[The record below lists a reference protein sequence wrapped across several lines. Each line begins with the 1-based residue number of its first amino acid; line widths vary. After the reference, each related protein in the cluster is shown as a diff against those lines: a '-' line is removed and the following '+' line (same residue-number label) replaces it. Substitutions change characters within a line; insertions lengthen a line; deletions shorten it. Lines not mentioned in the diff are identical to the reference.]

1 MNIVFDLGGV
11 VFNWQPDDIVR
22 RVFSDTETQQ
32 RVRAEIF
39 GHPDWVEF
47 DRGTIS
53 VHEAI
58 AQAVSRT
65 GIPRTEIER
74 LLNEVPPSMTVKED
88 TVELIRSIHGS
99 DNRLFVLSNMPLEM
113 SAYLE
118 EKHDFWDMFEGIV
131 FSSRIKMVKP
141 EAEIFEHLL
150 TVHQLAAPETIFI
163 DDMSENVAAASSMGI
178 HAIRFENAAQCRQDL
193 LDLNCVW

>member
-1 MNIVFDLGGV
+1 LNIVFDLGGV

-22 RVFSDTETQQ
+22 RVFSDPEIQQ
-32 RVRAEIF
+32 RVKAEVF

-53 VHEAI
+53 LHQAI

-65 GIPRTEIER
+65 GMPRSEIER
-74 LLNEVPPSMTVKED
+74 LLDEVPLSMTVKEE

-113 SAYLE
+113 ITYLE
-118 EKHDFWDMFEGIV
+118 EKHDFWDMFEGLV

-163 DDMSENVAAASSMGI
+163 DDMSENVSAASAMGI
-178 HAIRFENAAQCRQDL
+178 RAIRFDNAAQCKKAL
-193 LDLNCVW
+193 LGLKCVW

>member
-22 RVFSDTETQQ
+22 RVFSDPEIQQ
-32 RVRAEIF
+32 LVRAQVF

-53 VHEAI
+53 LHEAI

-65 GIPRTEIER
+65 GMPRSEIER
-74 LLNEVPPSMTVKED
+74 LLNEVPPSMTVKEE
-88 TVELIRSIHGS
+88 TVELIRAIHGS
-99 DNRLFVLSNMPLEM
+99 DNRLFVLSNMPLELI
-113 SAYLE
+113 AYFE
-118 EKHDFWDMFEGIV
+118 EEHDFWDMFEGV
-131 FSSRIKMVKP
+131 VVSSRIKMVKP

-150 TVHQLAAPETIFI
+150 TAHQLAAPETIFI
-163 DDMSENVAAASSMGI
+163 DDMSENVAAASAMGI
-178 HAIRFENAAQCRQDL
+178 QTIRFDNATQCKQEL
-193 LDLNCVW
+193 LDLKCVW

>member
-22 RVFSDTETQQ
+22 RVFSDPEIQK
-32 RVRAEIF
+32 RVKAEVF

-47 DRGTIS
+47 DKGTIS
-53 VHEAI
+53 LHQAI

-65 GIPRTEIER
+65 GMPRSEIER
-74 LLNEVPPSMTVKED
+74 LLDEVPRSMTVKEE

-113 SAYLE
+113 IAILE
-118 EKHDFWDMFEGIV
+118 EKHDFWDMFDGIV

-141 EAEIFEHLL
+141 DAEIFEHLL
-150 TVHQLAAPETIFI
+150 NVHQLAAPETVFI
-163 DDMSENVAAASSMGI
+163 DDMSENVAAASAMGI
-178 HAIRFENAAQCRQDL
+178 HAIRFNSAAQCRQGL
-193 LDLNCVW
+193 LDLKCVW